1 MKTKENIK
9 TKKEALTAQKNMA
22 YLGLFNSIDHNK
34 EGIIQP
40 YQFWNELKSHGI
52 LMDDPRL
59 KDINDN
65 FKKEKLKNRKGIT
78 FELFSKNIC

>member
-65 FKKEKLKNRKGIT
+65 FKKEKLKNTK
-78 FELFSKNIC
+78 F

>member
-1 MKTKENIK
+1 
-9 TKKEALTAQKNMA
+9 MA

-65 FKKEKLKNRKGIT
+65 FKKEKLKIKRESLLNYFLNVLI
-78 FELFSKNIC
+78 SPYC

>member
-52 LMDDPRL
+52 LVDDPRL
-59 KDINDN
+59 KVLNVLI
-65 FKKEKLKNRKGIT
+65 
-78 FELFSKNIC
+78 SPYC

>member
-40 YQFWNELKSHGI
+40 YQFWNAFQ
-52 LMDDPRL
+52 
-59 KDINDN
+59 N
-65 FKKEKLKNRKGIT
+65 
-78 FELFSKNIC
+78 